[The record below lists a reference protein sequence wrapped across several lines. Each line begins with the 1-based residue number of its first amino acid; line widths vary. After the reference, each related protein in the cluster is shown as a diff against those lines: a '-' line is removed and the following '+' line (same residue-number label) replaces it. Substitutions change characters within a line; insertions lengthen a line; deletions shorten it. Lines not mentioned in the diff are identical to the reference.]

1 MRNVLLSQIASKLS
15 VNDIKEMPHNVMN
28 FDLDNQRVK
37 IRATDIGLG
46 VFVGDDTYY
55 FSLKEIEEEQNKI
68 H

>member
-1 MRNVLLSQIASKLS
+1 MSNSLLSQIASKLS
-15 VNDIKEMPHNVMN
+15 VEDIKEMPHYVMN

-37 IRATDIGLG
+37 IRVTDMGLG
-46 VFVGDDTYY
+46 VFVGDDTYF